1 MLGGTSR
8 YSCDKLGTTNT
19 LYIKKVENQTF
30 LTSVGLE
37 KIRVPKRS
45 RTLDLPIQP
54 WNSSLTEKQS
64 NNKAIG
70 SVQRYTTSPNRLQRL
85 VYGKKKFFFTTE
97 LSLVSSRQ

>member
-8 YSCDKLGTTNT
+8 YSCDKLGTMNT

-30 LTSVGLE
+30 LTSEGLE

-64 NNKAIG
+64 NLLVDKAIG
-70 SVQRYTTSPNRLQRL
+70 SVQRYTTSPNRLKRL
-85 VYGKKKFFFTTE
+85 VYGKKNFFSP
-97 LSLVSSRQ
+97 LSSVW